1 MHKAVSV
8 PAAHS
13 YRLRRQEETRRGHC
27 GAGDCHS
34 QLRARLG
41 LRTATPPPFKLRDPS
56 AAPTALLRLATL
68 TRSGS
73 RPACGGSH

>member
-41 LRTATPPPFKLRDPS
+41 LRTATPPPLSYATPAQRPLRS
-56 AAPTALLRLATL
+56 C
-68 TRSGS
+68 GS
-73 RPACGGSH
+73 QP